1 MFVRKKR
8 AGSARRGKAASKRKP
23 KAKAGGLRLPAALE
37 QRHIDLIALLLIA
50 FGVYLVFVLF
60 FGWEGGKVGYGAETA
75 LTYLFGEVGAR
86 IFTVSL
92 LVVGGMLLTGTA
104 VSDLARGIGRSLRAL
119 FRAIF
124 VSGDAA
130 ARTVAKTHADWR
142 EHREARAEA
151 ATLAGQTDVM
161 SSYPEEDEDFEPT
174 VALADED
181 EFDAQVFDAQAEEE
195 TATHVLPAEEGEE
208 EPPAQPELQNYDSDD
223 AVAVVDEGDRAHAG
237 LTPMGSKRGVTMS
250 EEIDYRPPPP
260 KLLERGKA
268 DKGPDPKDHEAVGRK
283 LVE

>member
-8 AGSARRGKAASKRKP
+8 GGSSRRGKAASKRKP
-23 KAKAGGLRLPAALE
+23 KAKAGLRLPAALE
-37 QRHIDLIALLLIA
+37 QRHLDLIALFLIA

-86 IFTVSL
+86 IFTVLL
-92 LVVGGMLLTGTA
+92 LVVGGMLLTGTS
-104 VSDLARGIGRSLRAL
+104 VSDLARGIGRSLRGL
-119 FRAIF
+119 FRGIF

-181 EFDAQVFDAQAEEE
+181 EFDAQVFDA
-195 TATHVLPAEEGEE
+195 
-208 EPPAQPELQNYDSDD
+208 
-223 AVAVVDEGDRAHAG
+223 
-237 LTPMGSKRGVTMS
+237 
-250 EEIDYRPPPP
+250 
-260 KLLERGKA
+260 
-268 DKGPDPKDHEAVGRK
+268 
-283 LVE
+283 

>member
-8 AGSARRGKAASKRKP
+8 AKPARRGKAASKRQAKG
-23 KAKAGGLRLPAALE
+23 KAGLRLPTGLE
-37 QRHIDLIALLLIA
+37 QRHLDLIALLFVA

-60 FGWEGGKVGYGAETA
+60 FSWEGGKVGYGAETA

-86 IFTVSL
+86 IFTVLL
-92 LVVGGMLLTGTA
+92 LVVGGMLLTGTS
-104 VSDLARGIGRSLRAL
+104 VSALARGIGRSLRAI
-119 FRAIF
+119 FRGIF

-174 VALADED
+174 VALGEED
-181 EFDAQVFDAQAEEE
+181 DFDSQVFDAE
-195 TATHVLPAEEGEE
+195 TTEEE
-208 EPPAQPELQNYDSDD
+208 EPPAQAEPKAELQNY
-223 AVAVVDEGDRAHAG
+223 
-237 LTPMGSKRGVTMS
+237 
-250 EEIDYRPPPP
+250 
-260 KLLERGKA
+260 
-268 DKGPDPKDHEAVGRK
+268 
-283 LVE
+283 